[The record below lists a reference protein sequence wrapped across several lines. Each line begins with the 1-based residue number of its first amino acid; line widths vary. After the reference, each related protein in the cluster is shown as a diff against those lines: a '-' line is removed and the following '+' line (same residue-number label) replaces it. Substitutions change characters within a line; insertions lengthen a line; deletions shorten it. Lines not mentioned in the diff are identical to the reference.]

1 MGGSSYSDHDY
12 TSRTVDRTAGRIPA
26 AFAYSAAVNSGA
38 TAKAA
43 HSSLDVSKGQIR
55 ESRDSAAH
63 PESVAI
69 GVIFDVTGSMGGV
82 PVVLQKKIP
91 NLMGLLLKNGY
102 VKDPQILF
110 GAVGDAISDTVSLQ
124 IGQFESGIEMDDNL
138 TNIYI
143 EGGGGGTYEE
153 SYQNA
158 LYYFA
163 HRTSIDCFEKRGK
176 KGYLFVIGDEK
187 PYRRSTK
194 EELSRLMG
202 VTVQGDV
209 ELADIVKSA
218 QEKYEV
224 FFVIPNETTH
234 YRDPVLRETWA
245 TLLGSDH
252 VIMLEKPEAVCE
264 AIGLAIGILEGTSG
278 DDLSHDLKKAGADAG
293 VIGATTSALD
303 GLAKNAMVRAGTA
316 SGAIATGSAARSP
329 TNERL

>member
-12 TSRTVDRTAGRIPA
+12 STRTADRVARGAPV
-26 AFAYSAAVNSGA
+26 FAHSAAVAAGRASGCHP
-38 TAKAA
+38 T
-43 HSSLDVSKGQIR
+43 LDVSDGQIR
-55 ESRDSAAH
+55 ESRDSPAH

-82 PVVLQKKIP
+82 PIVLQKKIP

-110 GAVGDAISDTVSLQ
+110 GAVGDAISDNVALQ
-124 IGQFESGIEMDDNL
+124 IGQFESGLEMDDNL
-138 TNIYI
+138 TNIYL

-187 PYRRSTK
+187 PYPVSKR

-202 VTVQGDV
+202 VKVEADV
-209 ELADIVKSA
+209 PLADIVKAA

-234 YRDPVLRETWA
+234 YKDPVLRETWA
-245 TLLGSDH
+245 KLLGSDH
-252 VIMLEKPEAVCE
+252 VLMLEKPEAVCE
-264 AIGLAIGILEGTSG
+264 AIGLAIGILEGTTG
-278 DDLSHDLKKAGADAG
+278 DDLSHDLKKAGADGG
-293 VIGATTSALD
+293 VIHATTSALD

-316 SGAIATGSAARSP
+316 SGAIESGSAARS
-329 TNERL
+329 TANERL